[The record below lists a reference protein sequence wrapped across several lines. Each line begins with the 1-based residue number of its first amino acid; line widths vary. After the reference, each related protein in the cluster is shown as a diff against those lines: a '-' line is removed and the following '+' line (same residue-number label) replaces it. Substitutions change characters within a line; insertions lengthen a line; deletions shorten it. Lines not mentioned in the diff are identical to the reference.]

1 MIERDPEIYSAVA
14 KVLDSIERKYFYSS
28 ETEAKEWT
36 LDDFKNTKIIVDTP
50 GKSQRFQELLFS
62 LGSKWGGF
70 VFTSEDAR
78 KEVKHTNQKYLGIRD
93 TGTLFYFTTEEEYK
107 TYEDQPGIEMKEIF
121 YDDIFPPLFLTQETE
136 TKEWTLD
143 DFKDTKIIV
152 DTPEKSTKFQE
163 LLRALG
169 GLLYTGSKD
178 IDFTSEPYL
187 FIDKKG
193 TIDFVSDDKNYF
205 DRSTKKE
212 IFYNDIFPEETQT
225 KEWTIEDFKDSK
237 IIVDTPEKSRKFQE
251 FIIDLG
257 ARWSKVDVGD
267 PYKRLSVNNTSKKY
281 LIIRYNET
289 SLKQYE
295 IYFINDLDDFESTSD
310 KEIFYDDIF
319 PPLTTKKETKTKQWT
334 LDDFKGTRIL
344 VSSEEKSRR
353 FQELIFSLGG
363 KWASGEN
370 KTPILLDVEFLIVD
384 KQGDIGYTDA
394 TDFADSDYK
403 QIFYANI
410 FPKEH
415 EKRVSTT
422 YVSLKDF
429 YKTKIEVNEKQ
440 SILLQEY
447 LFSLGGKWFTGDR
460 DLKWFNEKYLV
471 IDQEGILTPVTKYN
485 FDANPT
491 YKSEYKRIYY
501 SDIFRTDIERAF
513 KDEPLEADFLTWPKP
528 EIAKIYRIDK
538 NKGDRKS
545 PTQSAGELK
554 DLFSDD
560 ESKTELFATYFKGND
575 GNWYRLYEDKNGT
588 WRWSKQ
594 ATPKQLK

>member
-1 MIERDPEIYSAVA
+1 M
-14 KVLDSIERKYFYSS
+14 
-28 ETEAKEWT
+28 T
-36 LDDFKNTKIIVDTP
+36 LEDFKNTKIIVDTP

-62 LGSKWGGF
+62 LGGQWGGIRKAL
-70 VFTSEDAR
+70 DATL
-78 KEVKHTNQKYLGIRD
+78 VQHTDRKYLSINDSGNI
-93 TGTLFYFTTEEEYK
+93 YYSIEEDK
-107 TYEDQPGIEMKEIF
+107 QDWIDDDNQEIF

-136 TKEWTLD
+136 TKEWFLD

-152 DTPEKSTKFQE
+152 DTPEKSIRLQV
-163 LLRALG
+163 LLLDLG
-169 GLLYTGSKD
+169 AEWG
-178 IDFTSEPYL
+178 
-187 FIDKKG
+187 
-193 TIDFVSDDKNYF
+193 SDDVREEYK
-205 DRSTKKE
+205 TKLVNHSDQKYLVINDKGIIYYLEQKHNWNTSGKEE
-212 IFYNDIFPEETQT
+212 IFYNDIFPE
-225 KEWTIEDFKDSK
+225 
-237 IIVDTPEKSRKFQE
+237 
-251 FIIDLG
+251 
-257 ARWSKVDVGD
+257 
-267 PYKRLSVNNTSKKY
+267 
-281 LIIRYNET
+281 
-289 SLKQYE
+289 
-295 IYFINDLDDFESTSD
+295 
-310 KEIFYDDIF
+310 
-319 PPLTTKKETKTKQWT
+319 ETKTKQWT
-334 LDDFKGTRIL
+334 LDDFKGTKIL

-447 LFSLGGKWFTGDR
+447 LFSLGGKWFTVNRDR
-460 DLKWFNEKYLV
+460 DLKWFDEKYLV
-471 IDQEGILTPVTKYN
+471 IDQQGILTPVTKYN
-485 FDANPT
+485 FDEYPT

-513 KDEPLEADFLTWPKP
+513 KDEPLEADFFTWPKA
-528 EIAKIYRIDK
+528 EIATIYRIDK

-554 DLFSDD
+554 DLFSDE
-560 ESKTELFATYFKGND
+560 ESKTELFAAYFKGND

>member
-1 MIERDPEIYSAVA
+1 MGTVTENKKTIKKFKDLNSFVLETMIERDPEIYSAVA

-50 GKSQRFQELLFS
+50 EKSIRLQGLLLDLGAEWGSDDVREEYKRKLVNHTNQKYLVINDQGIIYYLEQKHNWASSGKEEKFYYDIFPEETQTKQWTLDDFKNTKIIVDTPGKSQRFQELLFS
-62 LGSKWGGF
+62 LGSKWGGS
-70 VFTSEDAR
+70 VFESEDAR

-93 TGTLFYFTTEEEYK
+93 IGTLFYFTNEKEYK

-121 YDDIFPPLFLTQETE
+121 YDDIFPPLITTE
-136 TKEWTLD
+136 EKEA
-143 DFKDTKIIV
+143 K
-152 DTPEKSTKFQE
+152 E
-163 LLRALG
+163 L
-169 GLLYTGSKD
+169 
-178 IDFTSEPYL
+178 
-187 FIDKKG
+187 
-193 TIDFVSDDKNYF
+193 
-205 DRSTKKE
+205 
-212 IFYNDIFPEETQT
+212 
-225 KEWTIEDFKDSK
+225 
-237 IIVDTPEKSRKFQE
+237 
-251 FIIDLG
+251 
-257 ARWSKVDVGD
+257 
-267 PYKRLSVNNTSKKY
+267 
-281 LIIRYNET
+281 
-289 SLKQYE
+289 
-295 IYFINDLDDFESTSD
+295 
-310 KEIFYDDIF
+310 
-319 PPLTTKKETKTKQWT
+319 T

-422 YVSLKDF
+422 YISLKDF

-447 LFSLGGKWFTGDR
+447 LFSLGAKWFTGDR

-560 ESKTELFATYFKGND
+560 ESKTELFATYFRGND